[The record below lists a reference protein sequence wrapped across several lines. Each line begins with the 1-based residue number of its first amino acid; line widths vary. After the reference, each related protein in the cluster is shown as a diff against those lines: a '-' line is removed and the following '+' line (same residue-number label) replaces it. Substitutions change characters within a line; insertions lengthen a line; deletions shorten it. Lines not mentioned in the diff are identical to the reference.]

1 MSEDSLINEIQDL
14 NLTYLLLAQR
24 MLQSDRASA
33 MFRLKIN
40 DEMAELLLSLSARQL
55 AKLSRTNQLLCRF
68 GYEDAEQL
76 RILTHQQREQDL
88 SGFHSSLLMASQPPH
103 NKPDETGN

>member
-1 MSEDSLINEIQDL
+1 MSDESLINEIQDL

-40 DEMAELLLSLSARQL
+40 DDMAELLLSLSARQL

-88 SGFHSSLLMASQPPH
+88 SGFHSSLLMASRPPH
-103 NKPDETGN
+103 SKPDETGN